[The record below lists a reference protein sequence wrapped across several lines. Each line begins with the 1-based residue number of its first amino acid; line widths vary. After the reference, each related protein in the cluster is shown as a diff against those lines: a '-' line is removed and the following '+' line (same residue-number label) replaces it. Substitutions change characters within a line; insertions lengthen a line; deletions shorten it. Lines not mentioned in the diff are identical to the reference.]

1 MALTNAEKQARWRER
16 HAMKRHAVQRISKAI
31 LRRQWSDDTIPE
43 IASALRSVLN
53 TAGIVALRRA
63 LKPTTPK
70 EMKAV
75 HKEAFRQEQVEW
87 LREHP
92 GKTAKDFRRLSTGD
106 LMAWR
111 APKNRAYLAAE
122 RQAWE
127 RDHPG
132 EQYPEHLCGLSDA
145 DYVRYQRWEERW
157 KKGRRRRRAKPIG
170 GIMRAL
176 CLILALVALVSQ
188 ARAQP
193 LPPDQACSEIVKTL
207 DRITGHRDSNK
218 EAVRRGF
225 IACQLFPTHS
235 YAPGAPPPSGN
246 VMDEIEP
253 NPRGITRSEVEQA
266 VAEWCQTHMDAPL
279 CKKLERDR

>member
-16 HAMKRHAVQRISKAI
+16 LAMKRYAMQRISKAI

-43 IASALRSVLN
+43 LASALRSVLN

-92 GKTAKDFRRLSTGD
+92 GKTAKDFRRLSIED

-111 APKNRAYLAAE
+111 VPKNRAYLAAA
-122 RQAWE
+122 RQVWE

-132 EQYPEHLCGLSDA
+132 EHYPEHLCGLSDA

-157 KKGRRRRRAKPIG
+157 RKGRRPRRATPSG
-170 GIMRAL
+170 GAMRAL
-176 CLILALVALVSQ
+176 CLSLALVALVPQ

-193 LPPDQACSEIVKTL
+193 LPPDQGCSEIVKTL
-207 DRITGHRDSNK
+207 DRITGHRDSNQ

-225 IACQLFPTHS
+225 IACRLFPTRS
-235 YAPGAPPPSGN
+235 SPPPSGN

-266 VAEWCQTHMDAPL
+266 VAEWCQTHMEAPL
-279 CKKLERDR
+279 CKKLERER

>member
-43 IASALRSVLN
+43 LASALRSVLN

-63 LKPTTPK
+63 IKPTTPE
-70 EMKAV
+70 EMKTV
-75 HKEAFRQEQVEW
+75 HEEAFRQEQVEW

-92 GKTAKDFRRLSTGD
+92 GKTAKDFRRLSTED

-132 EQYPEHLCGLSDA
+132 HEWPEHPCGLSGA
-145 DYVRYQRWEERW
+145 EYVQYDRWHKRW
-157 KKGRRRRRAKPIG
+157 KKGRRPRRAKPTG
-170 GIMRAL
+170 GVMRAL
-176 CLILALVALVSQ
+176 CLSLALVALVPQ

-207 DRITGHRDSNK
+207 DRITGHRDSNQ

-225 IACQLFPTHS
+225 IACRLFPTRS
-235 YAPGAPPPSGN
+235 SPPPSGN

-279 CKKLERDR
+279 CKKLERER